1 LRRVAVAGSARGQLF
16 HELLR
21 TCPADVELLP
31 LNGTGDERLDIRDA
45 DAVRSA
51 VAALAPDALINAAA
65 WTAVDRAE
73 SEPEAAHAVNAA
85 GAGHLAAA
93 AAAADAHLVH
103 VSTDFVFGASDGRPF
118 ATDAPTGPLSVYGR
132 TKLDGEQRVREA
144 APEAAILRTAWVY
157 SSHGQNFVKSML
169 RLMGERD
176 ELGVVADQIGAPTWA
191 RSLAGACWAAATG
204 RVSGTLHWSGAGV
217 ASWYDFAQAIRDEAT
232 ALGLLENAA
241 RVRPIT
247 TREYPLPAPRPA
259 YSVLEIAPSA
269 AALGLQPDHWRADLV
284 RMLGEL
290 A

>member
-1 LRRVAVAGSARGQLF
+1 MRRVAVAGSPRGQLF
-16 HELLR
+16 HELGR
-21 TCPADVELLP
+21 TRPADVELLP
-31 LNGTGDERLDIRDA
+31 LSGGAGERLDIRDA
-45 DAVRSA
+45 DAVRAA
-51 VAALAPDALINAAA
+51 VETLAPDALINAAA
-65 WTAVDRAE
+65 WTAVDGAE
-73 SEPEAAHAVNAA
+73 ADPEGARAVNAT

-93 AAAADAHLVH
+93 AAAVGAHMVH

-118 ATDAPTGPLSVYGR
+118 AIDAPTGPLSVYGR
-132 TKLDGEQRVREA
+132 TKLEGERLVRKEA
-144 APEAAILRTAWVY
+144 PDATVLRTAWVY

-176 ELGVVADQIGAPTWA
+176 ELGVVVDQIGAPTWA
-191 RSLAGACWAAATG
+191 YPLAGACWAAATG

-241 RVRPIT
+241 RVRPIAT
-247 TREYPLPAPRPA
+247 HEYPLPAPRPA